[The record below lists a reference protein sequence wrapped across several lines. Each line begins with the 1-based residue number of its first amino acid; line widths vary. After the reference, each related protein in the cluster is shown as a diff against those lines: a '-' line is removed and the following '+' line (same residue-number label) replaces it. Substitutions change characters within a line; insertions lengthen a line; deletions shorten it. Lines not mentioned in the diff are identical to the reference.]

1 MAQVKEIKR
10 HIGSVN
16 KIRQITKAMYAISLT
31 RVFKSK
37 QQLFQV
43 RAYSQAQ
50 LELMRDVIGDIRPDN
65 AWLNAPGQG
74 RYVFVVNSDRGLCGR
89 FKGDLNRKADSLL
102 RQDPDAKLIL
112 GGEKANVYFRQS
124 SYEIAKTYSGV
135 YDKPRYAHA
144 EQIGQELM
152 SLYGEHR
159 IPIDLVYMRFINDFR
174 QVVEVE
180 RLLPLSVPPD
190 QAGEP
195 KKTMTLYEPSKDAV
209 FEGLVPQYVK
219 VQLYRILLESK
230 TSEHAIRRQSMRSAT
245 DNADEL
251 IRDLTLLFNKA
262 RQQEITK
269 QLLDIMGG
277 AEALRQM

>member
-1 MAQVKEIKR
+1 MAQVKEIRR

-16 KIRQITKAMYAISLT
+16 KIKQITKAMYAISLT

-50 LELMRDVIGDIRPDN
+50 LELMRDIIGDIRPDN
-65 AWLNAPGQG
+65 PWLHAPGQG
-74 RYVFVVNSDRGLCGR
+74 RYVFVINSDRGLCGR
-89 FKGDLNRKADSLL
+89 FKGDLNRKADGLM
-102 RQDPDAKLIL
+102 RQDSGAKLIL

-124 SYEIAKTYSGV
+124 SYEIVKTYSGV
-135 YDKPRYAHA
+135 YDKPRYVQA
-144 EQIGQELM
+144 EQIAQDLIA
-152 SLYGEHR
+152 LYREQR
-159 IPIDLVYMRFINDFR
+159 APIDLVYMRFINDFR
-174 QVVEVE
+174 QVVEEE
-180 RLLPLSVPPD
+180 RLLPLSVPPAEGD
-190 QAGEP
+190 KT
-195 KKTMTLYEPSKDAV
+195 KKTQTLYEPSKDAV
-209 FEGLVPQYVK
+209 FEGLVPQYLK
-219 VQLYRILLESK
+219 VQMYRALLESK
-230 TSEHAIRRQSMRSAT
+230 TSEHAIRRQAMRSAT

-251 IRDLTLLFNKA
+251 IRDLTLQYNKA